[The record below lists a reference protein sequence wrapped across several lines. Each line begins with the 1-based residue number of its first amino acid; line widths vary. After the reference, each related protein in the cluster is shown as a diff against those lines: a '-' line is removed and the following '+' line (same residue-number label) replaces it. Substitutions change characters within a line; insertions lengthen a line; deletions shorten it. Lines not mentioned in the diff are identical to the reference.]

1 MEEVG
6 RPGGAAGGGI
16 TGQRDNVA
24 SIEPYLP
31 ELVGVAAA
39 GASLYAAYARTIIP
53 LRIAAIVA
61 NVLAMMYSAMHGTYP
76 TFALNAILL
85 PLNTWRLHAMLKLIR
100 DIDAATKGD
109 MNTDWLLPYM
119 RPKQFKA
126 GDVMMRR
133 GEYATE
139 AFYIVSGEV
148 EVVEIGKTHGKGAL
162 LGEIGL
168 FAPDGRRMMTVRC
181 KTDVQAATIA
191 YDQFK
196 ELYFQNPQF
205 GFHLLHLIVARLQ
218 ASGEFPRAAAAT

>member
-1 MEEVG
+1 VTSLE
-6 RPGGAAGGGI
+6 
-16 TGQRDNVA
+16 Q
-24 SIEPYLP
+24 SLP
-31 ELVGVAAA
+31 ELIGVAAA
-39 GASLYAAYARTIIP
+39 GASLYAAYAKTIIP

-61 NVLAMMYSAMHGTYP
+61 NVLALIYSTMHGTYP
-76 TFALNAILL
+76 TFALHAILL
-85 PLNTWRLHAMLKLIR
+85 PLNSWRLHSMLKLVR
-100 DIDAATKGD
+100 DIDVATKGD

-126 GDVMMRR
+126 GDIMMRR
-133 GEYATE
+133 GDYAAE

-148 EVVEIGKTHGKGAL
+148 EIVEIGKTHGKGAL

-181 KTDVQAATIA
+181 KTDVQAASIA

-218 ASGEFPRAAAAT
+218 TSGELSRPAAAT